1 MTIEIKR
8 TILNVKKDSVEK
20 VINRI
25 SKRAVKLGLS
35 PVEYEYSD
43 TFYKKIVDEYGR
55 TLHFSMVDITIK
67 MVDEIMIE
75 GEWVL
80 AATLEKTESGII
92 VNKVDDSIGEF
103 GNIEK
108 IECDHCNTNHQRK
121 YGYAIKNIKNDKV
134 LILGK
139 ACLQKY
145 FPASEQ
151 LKQALFSASF
161 ITLFDDCYDENDFI
175 GGGSYTCYSLEEV
188 LSATV
193 YIVNKYGY
201 KKSNSEG
208 STSFVIGDMF
218 HEYYAKYDKEI
229 SEIIKGQLTE
239 AKEIIEYFK
248 NIDANND
255 YMNNLKIIANDCC
268 VDFRRHLGY
277 AVSMVATYNKI
288 MEKQSEYEKKN
299 IVNEYFGEIKK
310 RYDFDLTVK
319 RVNSFETEY
328 GTKFIYTM
336 NDSDGRIFV
345 WFTMNDW
352 YECGDEINCRAT
364 IKEHKDYKG
373 LKQTIVTRLTENK

>member
-1 MTIEIKR
+1 
-8 TILNVKKDSVEK
+8 
-20 VINRI
+20 
-25 SKRAVKLGLS
+25 
-35 PVEYEYSD
+35 
-43 TFYKKIVDEYGR
+43 
-55 TLHFSMVDITIK
+55 
-67 MVDEIMIE
+67 
-75 GEWVL
+75 
-80 AATLEKTESGII
+80 
-92 VNKVDDSIGEF
+92 
-103 GNIEK
+103 
-108 IECDHCNTNHQRK
+108 
-121 YGYAIKNIKNDKV
+121 
-134 LILGK
+134 
-139 ACLQKY
+139 
-145 FPASEQ
+145 
-151 LKQALFSASF
+151 
-161 ITLFDDCYDENDFI
+161 
-175 GGGSYTCYSLEEV
+175 
-188 LSATV
+188 
-193 YIVNKYGY
+193 
-201 KKSNSEG
+201 
-208 STSFVIGDMF
+208 MF